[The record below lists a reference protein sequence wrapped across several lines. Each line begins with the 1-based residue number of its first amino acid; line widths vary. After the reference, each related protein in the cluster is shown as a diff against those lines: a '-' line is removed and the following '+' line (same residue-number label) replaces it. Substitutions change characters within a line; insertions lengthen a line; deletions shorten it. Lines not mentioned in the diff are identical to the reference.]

1 MLKSDFQLKADYTEL
16 TKKITELDTI
26 KIWANLSSC
35 MWSTTENIILTKSSD
50 SLNIELKVIQMMDPE
65 VTEVIRIH
73 VNDTNWGFNNFLKNN
88 KERLEKTEERDQV
101 NLRIL
106 HNSDSLEFYT
116 GNLGDLNRFIGNYYE
131 SMFKLK
137 PNNEA
142 YRFLMDIDYEKTPNP
157 IEGIPETAFWAGNE
171 ENGNWF
177 LVESVNNHKNLV
189 VIYIY
194 DDQTGFLIT
203 KNQFMKVC
211 PVNELKFIEDLE
223 QEIDFYDGKYIHL
236 IDNCYLQKT

>member
-1 MLKSDFQLKADYTEL
+1 MLKSDFKLEDDYKEL
-16 TKKITELDTI
+16 TNKITELDTI
-26 KIWANLSSC
+26 KIWADLSSC
-35 MWSTTENIILTKSSD
+35 MWMTTEKIILTKSND
-50 SLNIELKVIQMMDPE
+50 SLNIELKVVQMMDPE
-65 VTEVIRIH
+65 ITELIRIH
-73 VNDTNWGFNNFLKNN
+73 ENDTSWNFNSFLKKN
-88 KERLEKTEERDQV
+88 KDRLVKTEERDEV
-101 NLRIL
+101 NLKIK

-116 GNLGDLNRFIGNYYE
+116 GNLGDLNSFIGSYYE

-137 PNNEA
+137 PNNNA
-142 YRFLMDIDYEKTPNP
+142 YKFLMGIDFERTPNP
-157 IEGIPETAFWAGNE
+157 IEGIPESAFWAGNE
-171 ENGNWF
+171 EKGNWF

-211 PVNELKFIEDLE
+211 PRNELKFIEDLE

-236 IDNCYLQKT
+236 NDNCYLQKT